1 MNNSYPN
8 EADATS
14 DNSDNRNEGASLIIY
29 ADQEGHIGFEC
40 EWGEGISSITSM
52 GLIFH
57 RILEENLTDEILE
70 FLRKQCVIQDRIEEY
85 DTIIQAVVQ
94 MKLLKKSSSV
104 SDGDSI
110 VISPNDTAKM

>member
-40 EWGEGISSITSM
+40 E
-52 GLIFH
+52 
-57 RILEENLTDEILE
+57 
-70 FLRKQCVIQDRIEEY
+70 
-85 DTIIQAVVQ
+85 
-94 MKLLKKSSSV
+94 
-104 SDGDSI
+104 
-110 VISPNDTAKM
+110 